1 MSLALVPTL
10 LVQAGP
16 VFTVDMLVVF
26 GIIAVVLVLF
36 ISEVIPID
44 ITALG
49 TMVVVILLEDWTG
62 VGPADGVSGFA
73 STATVTVL
81 AMFILS
87 EGIRRTGVLR
97 YVGNRIIEWAK
108 GSFYKQY
115 GALIGLSGTTAGVIN
130 NTPVVA
136 MMIPMAVNLARKSK
150 ISPSK
155 LLMPISFASML
166 GGMLTLIGTS
176 TSILA
181 SDVSARLLGHPF
193 SMFEF
198 TALGAIV
205 LVTGLVYLM
214 FVGHRLLPERIKPQ
228 EDLAEEFEMSGYL
241 TQVIVADD
249 SPLVGYTVRQVW
261 EQLELDVDI
270 VRMERNGEA
279 FAAPLGPKQFRP
291 GDELL
296 LRANR
301 DTLMQLM
308 ETQKLKPE
316 AHSKTFTDED
326 FEIERKGEA
335 LVEIVLLSDNPI
347 VGETLRSIAF
357 AQRFDALVLA
367 LRRKGELLYDNID
380 AVPLQGGDTL
390 LVQASGQALKQ
401 FERSRSF
408 VVIQPDEEATFR
420 FEKLPVALGIIGLVV
435 GLAALEVVPI
445 MVSALG
451 GIVAMVGTGCVK
463 PNEVYKAVDWSVIVL
478 LAGLIPL
485 GMAME
490 RSGAA
495 VYLAHAIT
503 GIADV
508 VPPLV
513 LLFVFYVFTSLVT
526 QVISNNASVILMLPM
541 AVEAAELTGADP
553 FSFVLAVTF
562 AASCALLTPI
572 GYQTNLMVYGPGG
585 YRFTDFVRMGAPLQ
599 LLLAFVTCGGIWM
612 IWGV

>member
-1 MSLALVPTL
+1 MVLSLAISL
-10 LVQAGP
+10 LAQSGP
-16 VFTVDMLVVF
+16 AFTVDMLVVL
-26 GIIAVVLVLF
+26 GIIAAVLVMF
-36 ISEVIPID
+36 IAEIVPID

-49 TMVVVILLEDWTG
+49 TMVAVILLEPWTG
-62 VGPADGVSGFA
+62 VSPTDGVSGFA

-97 YVGNRIIEWAK
+97 RVGNRIIEWAK

-136 MMIPMAVNLARKSK
+136 MMIPMSVNLARKSK
-150 ISPSK
+150 LSPSK
-155 LLMPISFASML
+155 LLMPISFASMM

-205 LVTGLVYLM
+205 LATGLVYLM
-214 FVGHRLLPERIKPQ
+214 LVGHRLLPERIKPQ

-241 TQVIVADD
+241 TQVVVAED
-249 SPLVGYTVRQVW
+249 SPLVGYTVRQA
-261 EQLELDVDI
+261 LEKLEIDVDI
-270 VRMERNGEA
+270 VRMEREGKA
-279 FAAPLGPKQFRP
+279 FAAPLGSKQFLP

-296 LRANR
+296 LRTNR
-301 DTLMQLM
+301 GTLVDLM
-308 ETQKLKPE
+308 EAQKLEPE
-316 AHSKTFTDED
+316 AHSKTFTEED

-347 VGETLRSIAF
+347 VGETLRSLAF

-367 LRRKGELLYDNID
+367 LRRQGELLYDNID

-390 LVQASGQALKQ
+390 LVQASAQAVKQ

-408 VVIQPDEEATFR
+408 VVIQADEESTFR
-420 FEKLPVALGIIGLVV
+420 QEKLPIALGIIGLVV

-451 GIVAMVGTGCVK
+451 GIVAMVGTGCVR
-463 PNEVYKAVDWSVIVL
+463 PNEVYEAVDWSVIVL

-490 RSGAA
+490 RSGTAAYLAQALTGLAA
-495 VYLAHAIT
+495 V
-503 GIADV
+503 V
-508 VPPLV
+508 SPLT
-513 LLFVFYVFTSLVT
+513 LLFIFYVFTSLVT

-541 AVEAAELTGADP
+541 AVETAELTGADP
-553 FSFVLAVTF
+553 FSFVLTVTF

-599 LLLAFVTCGGIWM
+599 LLLAFVTCGGIWL